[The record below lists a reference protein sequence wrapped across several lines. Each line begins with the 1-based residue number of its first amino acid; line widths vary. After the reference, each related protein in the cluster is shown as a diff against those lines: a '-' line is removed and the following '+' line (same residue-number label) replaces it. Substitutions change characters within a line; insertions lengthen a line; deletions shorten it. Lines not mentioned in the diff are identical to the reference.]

1 MADTAAQYTANDPDA
16 PGFFDFESL
25 LSTLESPLAPMDV
38 ATEPDDDLDDLSLIG
53 RGDTGTVHR
62 VKDKRTGTIFA
73 RKTIETRVEP
83 MKNLLRLLSAVSAA
97 PHENIISFH
106 GARIPPSRSK
116 VHILMEYCEG
126 GSLASVS
133 QRLKEIHAIL
143 GEGIGGRLAHGIL
156 SGLAFLHTNDIIHSN
171 LKPSNILLTRDGV
184 VKLSDCGLWGVLEAS
199 LTVLVPTDS
208 FYMAPERIA
217 GLPYTAQSDVWSAGI
232 CLLEAF
238 QQRFPYPENLPPIEL
253 LMLIV
258 AGEPPKLEDEGELVW
273 SSELK
278 DFIRQMCCNL
288 GSWKLRVDLCNLA
301 VGHSAHRAELGDD
314 SGERR
319 RLVILQDANNRSAT
333 RSTVAALLTHPW
345 MEHAVAREIHMDKWI
360 RKVWGWPKQRTV
372 RDQ

>member
-1 MADTAAQYTANDPDA
+1 MTDTAAQYTANDPDA

-53 RGDTGTVHR
+53 RGETGTVQK
-62 VKDKRTGTIFA
+62 VKHKRTGTIFA

-83 MKNLLRLLSAVSAA
+83 MKNLLRLLSAISSA
-97 PHENIISFH
+97 PHENIITLH
-106 GARIPPSRSK
+106 GARIPPSRSE

-133 QRLKEIHAIL
+133 QRLKEFHAHL

-171 LKPSNILLTRDGV
+171 LKPSNILLTRKGV

-238 QQRFPYPENLPPIEL
+238 QQRFPFPEDLPPIEL

-258 AGEPPKLEDEGELVW
+258 AGDPPKLEDEGELIW

-278 DFIRQMCCNL
+278 DFIRQML
-288 GSWKLRVDLCNLA
+288 TIDPAMRP
-301 VGHSAHRAELGDD
+301 
-314 SGERR
+314 
-319 RLVILQDANNRSAT
+319 
-333 RSTVAALLTHPW
+333 TVAALLTHPW

-360 RKVWGWPKQRTV
+360 RKVWGWPKQQRV
-372 RDQ
+372 RDQDRAVNATNTGGRDRQFGGVNWVLVPQ